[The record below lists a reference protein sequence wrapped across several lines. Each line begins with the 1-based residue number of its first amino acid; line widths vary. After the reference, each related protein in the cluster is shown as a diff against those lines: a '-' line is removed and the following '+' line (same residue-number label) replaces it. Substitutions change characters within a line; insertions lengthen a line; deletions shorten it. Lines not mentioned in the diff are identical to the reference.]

1 MAKYASSTEASEA
14 RLGKKY
20 YNIKKTRRGN
30 STNKKKKKKGSRSKE
45 EVEREKG
52 KIHKHLHDEQEEEQ
66 EEEEEVEEVQKDVA
80 EKEQKND
87 SDEDAMEID
96 DREDDNNNDRKATEV
111 QPLQVEDPKD
121 MSNFLSK
128 MTHYIVEASWLNDL
142 DEAGKLKIK
151 DSLDRLAILIKNM
164 HARSKTKELMDVITE
179 ITEEKS
185 SVKKFIDDAKKDG
198 VTFFCSYIPTF
209 MYPKDVEDDEDIEE
223 EDIVGLICINIIPI
237 ENLKSR
243 ATVQPSDLI
252 IEPRWVGIKKVTS

>member
-1 MAKYASSTEASEA
+1 MKEYKSSSRLLNNYSPMSTTKRSELIKQLDIDMAAHPVSS
-14 RLGKKY
+14 
-20 YNIKKTRRGN
+20 RRF
-30 STNKKKKKKGSRSKE
+30 KE
-45 EVEREKG
+45 EKCRDLGVDLRTYDRWIAGEG
-52 KIHKHLHDEQEEEQ
+52 IGHKSLSRIEIGLS
-66 EEEEEVEEVQKDVA
+66 
-80 EKEQKND
+80 KNY
-87 SDEDAMEID
+87 
-96 DREDDNNNDRKATEV
+96 KACS
-111 QPLQVEDPKD
+111 LMYVEDPKD

-209 MYPKDVEDDEDIEE
+209 MNPKDVEDDEDIEE

>member
-1 MAKYASSTEASEA
+1 MKEYKSSSRLLNNYSPMSTTKRSELIKQLDIDMAAHPVSS
-14 RLGKKY
+14 
-20 YNIKKTRRGN
+20 RRF
-30 STNKKKKKKGSRSKE
+30 KE
-45 EVEREKG
+45 EKCRDLGVDLRTYDRWIAGESIG
-52 KIHKHLHDEQEEEQ
+52 HKSLSRIEIGLS
-66 EEEEEVEEVQKDVA
+66 
-80 EKEQKND
+80 KNY
-87 SDEDAMEID
+87 
-96 DREDDNNNDRKATEV
+96 KACS
-111 QPLQVEDPKD
+111 LMYVEDPKD

-209 MYPKDVEDDEDIEE
+209 MYPKDIEDVEE